1 MASSSAVRLPSGLEH
16 LAPAFERAGG
26 AALLALLALDNVNLR
41 ELGAAC
47 IEVAA
52 VRSALGLAGVTA
64 GHVGHA
70 TSCQPSIPLPLRLAS
85 RGQPAQAEN
94 ASNFSGGMG
103 GSKKQ
108 QKSRG
113 DSGGSGQS
121 GAIASLGKRPAAMA
135 ETNHTHALSGAGL
148 ASVGESRDSG
158 AAASGKR
165 VTRQS
170 RDSDLKQSVAEL
182 ITMRVKLALTHIP
195 ASVSFGA
202 GGCIEGGMEI
212 GDAGARVLAPAVSA
226 LVSLSLASNK
236 IGQQGLQWIAK
247 SVSLSTTLTSLDLFN
262 NPFADEGATFLA
274 EALRHNMSITRLNI
288 RGCDVDLEGLTELAA
303 AVDVNKTL
311 LFFDLNDVVRFRSN
325 HRNIKIKAKSLDVSL
340 IKEELRVRELN
351 TEGLK
356 DVLARR
362 LQDVLDMYT
371 PQLASIKKS
380 LARNMRLLL
389 ENKLTAFAM
398 GMHPRLGKNIK
409 CAVHKLNEEGILRVI
424 ANQLFKE

>member
-70 TSCQPSIPLPLRLAS
+70 TSCQSSIPLPLRLVS

-94 ASNFSGGMG
+94 ASNSSGGMG
-103 GSKKQ
+103 GGKKQ

-135 ETNHTHALSGAGL
+135 ETNQAHALSGAGL

-170 RDSDLKQSVAEL
+170 RDSDLKQSVEEL
-182 ITMRVKLALTHIP
+182 INMRVKLALTCIP
-195 ASVSFGA
+195 ASVSFGK
-202 GGCIEGGMEI
+202 GECGMEI
-212 GDAGARVLAPAVSA
+212 GNAGARVIAPAVSV
-226 LVSLSLASNK
+226 LVSLSLSSNK

-247 SVSLSTTLTSLDLFN
+247 SVSLSTTLTSLDLCL

-274 EALRHNMSITRLNI
+274 EALRHNMSITRLDI
-288 RGCDVDLEGLTELAA
+288 RSCDVDLEGLTELAA

-311 LFFDLNDVVRFRSN
+311 LFFDLNKVVRFRSN
-325 HRNIKIKAKSLDVSL
+325 HRNIEIKAQSLDVSL
-340 IKEELRVRELN
+340 IKDELRARELN

-356 DVLARR
+356 DVLTRR

-380 LARNMRLLL
+380 LARNMTLV
-389 ENKLTAFAM
+389 NC
-398 GMHPRLGKNIK
+398 H
-409 CAVHKLNEEGILRVI
+409 
-424 ANQLFKE
+424 